1 MSAQD
6 LFATGLFAT
15 DLALPYSAINAN
27 GKIKADWL
35 LNIFQD
41 AASHQCN
48 TFGISGFDM
57 AKKQLKW
64 VVAQYDIHI
73 HDHVDWLSPVRLTTS
88 RAPWKNLYE
97 VRHFSLTSK
106 DGTSLVTASGIWI
119 LIKATTGKPVRL
131 KPNLPSALM
140 QISAS
145 EPKLFKPP
153 RDFGDFHHETRI
165 QVGFLD
171 LDLNQHV
178 NNRVYL
184 RWAVESLPE
193 PHCFDY
199 TPVQCRVA
207 YLKEGLY
214 GHSILSRIR
223 LEFTPTGLITT
234 HTILNKTT
242 EVELARLSLTWEK
255 ISQRF
260 TDNGS

>member
-1 MSAQD
+1 MSLPD
-6 LFATGLFAT
+6 LFTA

-41 AASHQCN
+41 AASHQCS

-64 VVAQYDIHI
+64 VVGQYYIHI
-73 HDHVDWLSPVRLTTS
+73 HGHVDWLSPVRLTTS
-88 RAPWKNLYE
+88 RSPWKNLYE
-97 VRHFSLTSK
+97 VRQFSLSSK
-106 DGTSLVTASGIWI
+106 DGTPLVTATGIWI
-119 LIKATTGKPVRL
+119 LIKAATGKPVRL
-131 KPNLPSALM
+131 NPNLPSELM

-145 EPKLFKPP
+145 EPRLFKPP
-153 RDFGDFHHETRI
+153 RDFGEFHHETRI
-165 QVGFLD
+165 RIRFLD

-193 PHCFDY
+193 PHCFNY
-199 TPVQCRVA
+199 TPVRCKIIYKQ
-207 YLKEGLY
+207 EGLY
-214 GHSILSRIR
+214 GHSITSRIR
-223 LEFTPTGLITT
+223 LEFTSTGLITT
-234 HTILNKTT
+234 HSILIEET
-242 EVELARLSLTWEK
+242 EAELARLSIRWEK
-255 ISQRF
+255 IPQRV